1 VKVLF
6 DTNVVLDVLL
16 DRQPFRDTAAKLI
29 ARVERK
35 ELDGVLGATT
45 LTTIH
50 YLVAK
55 ASGQEAAR
63 STVRELINLFQ
74 IAAVDRQVLSR
85 AIDSPVKDF
94 EDAVLA
100 ESGRADIVDSVVTR
114 DPGGFKDSGLRVLS
128 PQQLDE
134 ILPLHANGE
143 GGKR

>member
-1 VKVLF
+1 MKVLF

-16 DRQPFRDTAAKLI
+16 DRQPFRDTAAQLI
-29 ARVERK
+29 ARVERQ

-45 LTTIH
+45 LTTIY

-55 ASGQEAAR
+55 ASGKETAR

-85 AIDSPVKDF
+85 AIESPVKDF

-100 ESGRADIVDSVVTR
+100 EAGRAEIVDSVVTR
-114 DPGGFKDSGLRVLS
+114 DPEGFKDSGLRVLS
-128 PQQLDE
+128 PQQLHDALIE
-134 ILPLHANGE
+134 PP
-143 GGKR
+143 RT